1 MEGMRHPNT
10 VPRMKVLEKRMAG
23 GIAMSVSPGRGSKRV
38 RAAQCCHIAPDEQEV
53 GVVLGVGHELCSAS
67 KCVALSLLIQL
78 DTRRLGG

>member
-1 MEGMRHPNT
+1 
-10 VPRMKVLEKRMAG
+10 MKVLEKRMAG

-38 RAAQCCHIAPDEQEV
+38 RAAQCCHIAPDEQLGV
-53 GVVLGVGHELCSAS
+53 GVVLGVGHELCWAS